1 MEIKMDKGTLDKA
14 NQIKQQI
21 EQLQKE
27 IDEFPRYIV
36 DRKEYEKSGHMY
48 IKRFIMRER
57 WKLKVPKGVF
67 TKDLEFELSEE
78 DLQALVELR
87 QRKVNQLEKELEK
100 L

>member
-1 MEIKMDKGTLDKA
+1 MDKGTLDKA

-36 DRKEYEKSGHMY
+36 DRKEYEKNGRMH

-57 WKLKVPKGVF
+57 WKLKVPKGIF

-87 QRKVNQLEKELEK
+87 QKKVKQLEKELEE

>member
-1 MEIKMDKGTLDKA
+1 MNKETLNRA

-36 DRKEYEKSGHMY
+36 DQKEYEKSGHMY
-48 IKRFIMRER
+48 IKRLLVRER
-57 WKLKVPKGVF
+57 YRLRVPKGIYL
-67 TKDLEFELSEE
+67 KDLEFELSEE

-87 QRKVNQLEKELEK
+87 QKKVKELEKELEE

>member
-1 MEIKMDKGTLDKA
+1 MDKGTLNKA

-87 QRKVNQLEKELEK
+87 QRKVKELEKELEE

>member
-1 MEIKMDKGTLDKA
+1 MDKGTLDKA

-48 IKRFIMRER
+48 IKRFIVRER
-57 WKLKVPKGVF
+57 WKLKVPKGIF

-87 QRKVNQLEKELEK
+87 QKKVKQLEKEL
-100 L
+100 